1 MLLGKSLG
9 NTSKFNTIDIPSWY
23 SITLSG
29 YKVGIKFDN
38 YPLAV

>member
-1 MLLGKSLG
+1 MLLAESQG
-9 NTSKFNTIDIPSWY
+9 NTSKFNTIDIAFLW